1 MTAIEA
7 RNLSKIYKM
16 GSGYVK
22 AVDDITLQIE
32 QGEFVSVVGPSGS
45 GKSTLLRLLATLEEP
60 TNGSIHIHGE
70 NVDGMD
76 SDRKAIIR
84 NRYIGFVFQSY
95 NLIPSLNACENAA
108 LPLFF
113 RGIDRYTSLKTAK
126 RILEIVGLGNRSTH
140 FPSQLSG
147 GQQQRVSI
155 ARALITDPPII
166 MADEPTGNL
175 DKNTSTEV
183 IGYLRECAKLFEQTV
198 FLVTHDRSIIEE
210 EDVVYSMDDGFL
222 SQESI
227 MESNRR

>member
-1 MTAIEA
+1 MTAIDA
-7 RNLSKIYKM
+7 RNLSKVYRM

-76 SDRKAIIR
+76 NDRKALIR

-113 RGIDRYTSLKTAK
+113 RGIDRYTSLRTAK

-140 FPSQLSG
+140 FPAQLSG

-175 DKNTSTEV
+175 DSNSGKEIIDLLVNFIENTEKV
-183 IGYLRECAKLFEQTV
+183 LL
-198 FLVTHDRSIIEE
+198 LVTHDNEIAQRAKRTIRIT
-210 EDVVYSMDDGFL
+210 DGRIVG
-222 SQESI
+222 ETKV
-227 MESNRR
+227 

>member
-175 DKNTSTEV
+175 DSNSGREIIDLLIDFIEDTEKV
-183 IGYLRECAKLFEQTV
+183 LL
-198 FLVTHDRSIIEE
+198 LVTHDNEIAKRAKRTIRIT
-210 EDVVYSMDDGFL
+210 DGKIV
-222 SQESI
+222 SE
-227 MESNRR
+227 MMV

>member
-7 RNLSKIYKM
+7 RNLSKIYRM

-76 SDRKAIIR
+76 SDRKALIR

-113 RGIDRYTSLKTAK
+113 RGVDRYTSLRTAK

-140 FPSQLSG
+140 FPAQLSG

-175 DKNTSTEV
+175 DSNSGKEIIDLLVDFIEDTEKV
-183 IGYLRECAKLFEQTV
+183 LL
-198 FLVTHDRSIIEE
+198 LVTHDNEIAQRAKRTIRIT
-210 EDVVYSMDDGFL
+210 DGRIV
-222 SQESI
+222 SETKV
-227 MESNRR
+227 

>member
-1 MTAIEA
+1 MTAIDA
-7 RNLSKIYKM
+7 RNLSKVYRM

-76 SDRKAIIR
+76 SDRKALIR

-113 RGIDRYTSLKTAK
+113 RGVDRYTSLRTAK

-140 FPSQLSG
+140 FPAQLSG

-175 DKNTSTEV
+175 DSNSGKEIIDLLVDFIEDTEKV
-183 IGYLRECAKLFEQTV
+183 LL
-198 FLVTHDRSIIEE
+198 LVTHDNEIAQRAKRTIRIT
-210 EDVVYSMDDGFL
+210 DGRIV
-222 SQESI
+222 SETKV
-227 MESNRR
+227 

>member
-1 MTAIEA
+1 MTAIDA
-7 RNLSKIYKM
+7 RNLSKVYRM

-76 SDRKAIIR
+76 SDRKALIR

-113 RGIDRYTSLKTAK
+113 RGVDRYTSLKTAK

-140 FPSQLSG
+140 FPAQLSG

-175 DKNTSTEV
+175 DSNSGKEIIDLLVDFIEDTEKV
-183 IGYLRECAKLFEQTV
+183 LL
-198 FLVTHDRSIIEE
+198 LVTHDNEIAQRAKRTIRIT
-210 EDVVYSMDDGFL
+210 DGRIVG
-222 SQESI
+222 ETKV
-227 MESNRR
+227 

>member
-7 RNLSKIYKM
+7 RNLSKIYRM

-60 TNGSIHIHGE
+60 TNGSIRIHGE

-76 SDRKAIIR
+76 SDRKALIR

-113 RGIDRYTSLKTAK
+113 RGVDRYTSLRTAK

-140 FPSQLSG
+140 FPAQLSG

-175 DKNTSTEV
+175 DSKSGREIIDLLIDFIEDTEKV
-183 IGYLRECAKLFEQTV
+183 LL
-198 FLVTHDRSIIEE
+198 LVTHDNEIAQRAKRTIRIT
-210 EDVVYSMDDGFL
+210 DGRIV
-222 SQESI
+222 SETKV
-227 MESNRR
+227 

>member
-7 RNLSKIYKM
+7 RNLSKIYRM

-60 TNGSIHIHGE
+60 TNGSIRIHGE

-76 SDRKAIIR
+76 SNRKALIR

-113 RGIDRYTSLKTAK
+113 RGVDRYTSLRTAK

-140 FPSQLSG
+140 FPAQLSG

-175 DKNTSTEV
+175 DSNSGKEIIDLLIDFIEDTEKV
-183 IGYLRECAKLFEQTV
+183 LL
-198 FLVTHDRSIIEE
+198 LVTHDNEIAQRAKRTIRIT
-210 EDVVYSMDDGFL
+210 DGRIV
-222 SQESI
+222 SETKV
-227 MESNRR
+227 

>member
-1 MTAIEA
+1 MTAIDA
-7 RNLSKIYKM
+7 RNLSKVYRM

-113 RGIDRYTSLKTAK
+113 RGVDRYTSLKTAK
-126 RILEIVGLGNRSTH
+126 RILDIVGLGNRSTH
-140 FPSQLSG
+140 FPAQLSG

-175 DKNTSTEV
+175 DSKSGREIIDLLIDFIEDTEKV
-183 IGYLRECAKLFEQTV
+183 LL
-198 FLVTHDRSIIEE
+198 LVTHDNEIAQRAKRTIRIT
-210 EDVVYSMDDGFL
+210 DGRIVR
-222 SQESI
+222 ETKV
-227 MESNRR
+227 

>member
-1 MTAIEA
+1 MTAIDA
-7 RNLSKIYKM
+7 RNLSKVYRM

-60 TNGSIHIHGE
+60 TNGSIRIHGE

-76 SDRKAIIR
+76 SDRKALIR

-113 RGIDRYTSLKTAK
+113 RGVDRYTSLRTAK

-140 FPSQLSG
+140 FPAQLSG

-175 DKNTSTEV
+175 DSNSGKEIIDLLVDFIEDTEKV
-183 IGYLRECAKLFEQTV
+183 LL
-198 FLVTHDRSIIEE
+198 LVTHDNEIAQRAKRTIRIT
-210 EDVVYSMDDGFL
+210 DGRIVG
-222 SQESI
+222 ETKV
-227 MESNRR
+227 

>member
-1 MTAIEA
+1 MTAIDA
-7 RNLSKIYKM
+7 RNLSKVYRM

-113 RGIDRYTSLKTAK
+113 RGVDRYTSLKTAK
-126 RILEIVGLGNRSTH
+126 RILDIVGLGNRSTH
-140 FPSQLSG
+140 FPAQLSG

-175 DKNTSTEV
+175 DSKSGREIIDLLIDFIEDTEKV
-183 IGYLRECAKLFEQTV
+183 LL
-198 FLVTHDRSIIEE
+198 LVTHDNEIVQRAKRTIRIT
-210 EDVVYSMDDGFL
+210 DGRIVR
-222 SQESI
+222 ETKV
-227 MESNRR
+227 

>member
-7 RNLSKIYKM
+7 RNLSKIYRM

-126 RILEIVGLGNRSTH
+126 RILEIVGLGNRCTH

-175 DKNTSTEV
+175 DSNSGREIIDLLIDFIEDTEKV
-183 IGYLRECAKLFEQTV
+183 LL
-198 FLVTHDRSIIEE
+198 LVTHDNEIAKRAKRTIRIT
-210 EDVVYSMDDGFL
+210 DGKIV
-222 SQESI
+222 SET
-227 MESNRR
+227 ME

>member
-1 MTAIEA
+1 MTAIDA
-7 RNLSKIYKM
+7 RNLSKVYRM

-140 FPSQLSG
+140 FPAQLSG

-175 DKNTSTEV
+175 DSNSGKEIIDLLVDFIEDTEKV
-183 IGYLRECAKLFEQTV
+183 LL
-198 FLVTHDRSIIEE
+198 LVTHDNEIAQRAKRTIRIT
-210 EDVVYSMDDGFL
+210 DGRIVG
-222 SQESI
+222 ETKV
-227 MESNRR
+227 

>member
-1 MTAIEA
+1 MTAIDA
-7 RNLSKIYKM
+7 RNLSKVYRM

-76 SDRKAIIR
+76 SDRKALIR

-140 FPSQLSG
+140 FPAQLSG

-175 DKNTSTEV
+175 DSNSGKEIIDLLVGFIEDTEKV
-183 IGYLRECAKLFEQTV
+183 LL
-198 FLVTHDRSIIEE
+198 LVTHDNEIAQRAKRTIRIT
-210 EDVVYSMDDGFL
+210 DGRIVR
-222 SQESI
+222 ETKV
-227 MESNRR
+227 

>member
-175 DKNTSTEV
+175 DSNSGREIIDLLIDFIEDTEKV
-183 IGYLRECAKLFEQTV
+183 LL
-198 FLVTHDRSIIEE
+198 LVTHDNEIAQRAKRTIRIT
-210 EDVVYSMDDGFL
+210 DGRIVG
-222 SQESI
+222 ETKV
-227 MESNRR
+227 

>member
-1 MTAIEA
+1 MTAIDA
-7 RNLSKIYKM
+7 RNLSKVYRM

-76 SDRKAIIR
+76 SDRKALIR

-140 FPSQLSG
+140 FPAQLSG

-175 DKNTSTEV
+175 DSNSGKEIIDLLVDFIEDTEKV
-183 IGYLRECAKLFEQTV
+183 LL
-198 FLVTHDRSIIEE
+198 LVTHDNEIAQRAKRTIRIT
-210 EDVVYSMDDGFL
+210 DGRIVG
-222 SQESI
+222 ETKV
-227 MESNRR
+227 

>member
-1 MTAIEA
+1 MTAIDA
-7 RNLSKIYKM
+7 RNLSKVYRM
-16 GSGYVK
+16 GSSYVK
-22 AVDDITLQIE
+22 AVDDITIQIE
-32 QGEFVSVVGPSGS
+32 QGEFVSIVGPSGS

-60 TNGSIHIHGE
+60 TNGNIHIHGE

-113 RGIDRYTSLKTAK
+113 RGIDRYTSLKAAK
-126 RILEIVGLGNRSTH
+126 RMLEIVGLGNRGTH
-140 FPSQLSG
+140 FPAQLSG

-175 DKNTSTEV
+175 DSNSGKEIINLLIDFIEDTEKV
-183 IGYLRECAKLFEQTV
+183 LL
-198 FLVTHDRSIIEE
+198 LVTHDNEIAQRAKRTIRIT
-210 EDVVYSMDDGFL
+210 DGKIV
-222 SQESI
+222 SET
-227 MESNRR
+227 MV

>member
-7 RNLSKIYKM
+7 RNLSKIYRM

-60 TNGSIHIHGE
+60 TNGSIRIHGE

-76 SDRKAIIR
+76 SDRKALIR

-113 RGIDRYTSLKTAK
+113 RGIDRYTSLKAAK
-126 RILEIVGLGNRSTH
+126 RMLEIVGLGNRGTH
-140 FPSQLSG
+140 FPAQLSG

-175 DKNTSTEV
+175 DSKSGREIIDLLIDFIEDTEKV
-183 IGYLRECAKLFEQTV
+183 LL
-198 FLVTHDRSIIEE
+198 LVTHDNEIAQRAKRTIRIT
-210 EDVVYSMDDGFL
+210 DGKIV
-222 SQESI
+222 SET
-227 MESNRR
+227 MV